1 MNKSLNHKR
10 ISGPKPEQFQKF
22 SYTLQRRLR
31 WTSIATS
38 KPSSCTSL
46 RSAVSTP
53 SGILDSKK
61 NPKTVR
67 RQKDKLNVVPYGTG
81 YSDYSR
87 RLNSCLHA
95 VHALHLQL
103 LVCIPC
109 GIEHGDNS
117 LDLPLVTVHRE
128 HVAIVAARSSG
139 CFGRTAGDRRRDCHA
154 FLSAQHRGE
163 LLFHR

>member
-1 MNKSLNHKR
+1 M
-10 ISGPKPEQFQKF
+10 
-22 SYTLQRRLR
+22 
-31 WTSIATS
+31 
-38 KPSSCTSL
+38 
-46 RSAVSTP
+46 
-53 SGILDSKK
+53 
-61 NPKTVR
+61 
-67 RQKDKLNVVPYGTG
+67 PYGTG

-95 VHALHLQL
+95 VHALHLLL

-163 LLFHR
+163 LLFHRWCCSNGNLVSFPGDIHSCLLAASFLHPPLERQAPHFGTSVWHPWIGCSSASYWNRERRRSKNCQYSEKLY